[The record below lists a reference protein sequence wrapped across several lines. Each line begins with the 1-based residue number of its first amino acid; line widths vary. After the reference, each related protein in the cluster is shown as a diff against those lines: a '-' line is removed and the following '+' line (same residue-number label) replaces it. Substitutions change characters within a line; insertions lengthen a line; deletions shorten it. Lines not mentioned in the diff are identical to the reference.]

1 MSDVYETENDYLRKT
16 LSNNIRKFRQEL
28 HLTQELLAENAD
40 LSLSYLADIEHCRT
54 WVSDKTLIKLSKSLH
69 KKPYELLIDSNE
81 TIPTKTD
88 LHVVSEIVANEKKEI
103 IKTVSAICDTTLQ
116 NILKV

>member
-40 LSLSYLADIEHCRT
+40 LFLSYLADIEHCRT
-54 WVSDKTLIKLSKSLH
+54 I
-69 KKPYELLIDSNE
+69 
-81 TIPTKTD
+81 
-88 LHVVSEIVANEKKEI
+88 
-103 IKTVSAICDTTLQ
+103 VSA
-116 NILKV
+116 